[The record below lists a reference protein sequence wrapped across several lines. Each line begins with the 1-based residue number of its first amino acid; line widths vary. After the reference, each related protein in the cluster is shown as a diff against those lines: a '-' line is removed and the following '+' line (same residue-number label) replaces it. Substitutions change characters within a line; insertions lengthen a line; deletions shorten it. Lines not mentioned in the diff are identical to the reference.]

1 MDGVVKQ
8 GGIDVTQSSL
18 KCARADNPAKLPIP
32 HEASVRLRRVR
43 ELAVVPA
50 AAAAAAAAV
59 IISNNSSS
67 SGGVNTLE

>member
-8 GGIDVTQSSL
+8 GGIDVTQPSL

-43 ELAVVPA
+43 ELAVVPT
-50 AAAAAAAAV
+50 AAAAAAAV
-59 IISNNSSS
+59 IIITNNNN
-67 SGGVNTLE
+67 SGGVNTS

>member
-50 AAAAAAAAV
+50 AAAAAAV